1 MKSIAMAAFA
11 ATLALASISGA
22 SAANNTPAKP
32 PADAREYTVDY
43 NELAL
48 RDIVGTRSVYREIVT
63 DAKRICGAEGYA
75 MRNNMAK
82 AECVDHVVEQSVREI
97 GDKALSNIHNQR
109 S

>member
-22 SAANNTPAKP
+22 SAATNAPTGAK
-32 PADAREYTVDY
+32 EYTIDY

-63 DAKRICGAEGYA
+63 DAKRICVAEGYA
-75 MRNNMAK
+75 LRNNMSK
-82 AECVDHVVEQSVREI
+82 ATCIDHVIEKSVQTI
-97 GDKALSNIHNQR
+97 GDKALTNIHNQR